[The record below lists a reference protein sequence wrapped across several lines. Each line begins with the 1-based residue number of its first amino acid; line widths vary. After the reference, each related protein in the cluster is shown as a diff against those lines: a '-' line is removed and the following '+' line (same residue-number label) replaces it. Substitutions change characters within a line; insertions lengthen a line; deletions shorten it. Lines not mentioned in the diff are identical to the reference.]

1 MKKLTKKDFEEAL
14 NKQFDVNFVANKI
27 IKDFEYV
34 LNSEFNSIEKSKDKG
49 YRVKPGLPLV
59 SFSTFIYDEGVFNI
73 VKNEFEP
80 RGFDVDLNG
89 ASGII
94 IQLYI

>member
-14 NKQFDVNFVANKI
+14 NKPFDVDFVANKI
-27 IKDFEYV
+27 IKDFEYT
-34 LNSEFNSIEKSKDKG
+34 LRAEFSRVENSKDKA
-49 YRVKPGLPLV
+49 YRLKLGMPLV
-59 SFSTFIYDEGVFNI
+59 SMATFIYDNDIFKT
-73 VKNEFEP
+73 VKKEFEP
-80 RGFDVDLNG
+80 RGFNVDLNG